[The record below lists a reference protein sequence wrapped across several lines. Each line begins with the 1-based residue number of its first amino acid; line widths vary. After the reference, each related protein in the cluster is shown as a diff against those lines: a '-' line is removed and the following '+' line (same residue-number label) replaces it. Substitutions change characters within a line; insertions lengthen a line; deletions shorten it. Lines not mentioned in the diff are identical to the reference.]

1 MPPDVSTRPKLQKR
15 NVPPCEK
22 RGATAG
28 YPATPPWVGAPLARG
43 VVRCK
48 AGVFGLNASQRKHR
62 ESRRRTTSPTRRYR
76 MAYVVKGID
85 PEQYR
90 SSFGLPDEELEKR
103 GIVRMTV
110 TEKPSFPCRVSLT
123 DRDI

>member
-48 AGVFGLNASQRKHR
+48 AGVLGLNASKRKQG
-62 ESRRRTTSPTRRYR
+62 ESRRRKTPPTRRYP
-76 MAYVVKGID
+76 MAYIVKGVD
-85 PEQYR
+85 PAPYR
-90 SSFGLPDEELEKR
+90 PLFGLSDEELATR
-103 GIVRMTV
+103 NVVRMAV

-123 DRDI
+123 DR